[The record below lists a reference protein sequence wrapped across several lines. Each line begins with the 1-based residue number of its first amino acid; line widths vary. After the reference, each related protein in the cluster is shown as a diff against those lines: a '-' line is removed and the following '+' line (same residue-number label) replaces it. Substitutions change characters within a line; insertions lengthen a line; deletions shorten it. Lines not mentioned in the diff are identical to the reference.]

1 MVEGARLEIVWGRKT
16 LGGSNPP
23 ASAILVESYGF
34 SLKYEAMMQGLSREE
49 VEERIKAGQANVSVK
64 APFKTNGQIIR
75 DNALTYFNGVFLALA
90 IILLLVKDYRSLTFI
105 PVILANTLIGVIQE
119 MRSKRTLEKLTIT
132 SARDAT
138 AIRDGKEEKV
148 PVHELVLDDVVVL
161 RAGNEIPADAEVID
175 GQVLVN
181 ESLLTGEADEI
192 QKKKGAEL
200 MSGSFVVSGECVA
213 RLIKVGADSYASQL
227 TLQAKV
233 IKTEEQSEIIKS
245 LNKFVKIAGIA
256 IIPVG
261 ILLFLRQFLTGG
273 QEVLPAVQ
281 GAAAAVIGMIPEGLF
296 LLASVTLAISA
307 MRLARNKVLVHEMKC
322 IETLARVDV
331 LCVDKTGTVTSPD
344 MSVTGVEY
352 FGKEEDVKSNLS
364 CLVSSLSADTATM
377 EALKKY
383 FKKSKLEA
391 DRVFGFSSEFKYSA
405 AEIKEKSFVLGAPEF
420 VLGKEFEKNKKEIE
434 KYTRKGFRV
443 LAFAEYA
450 GKLDGK
456 ALQKSSKLLALIT
469 LMNPVRENAPETFR
483 YFAEQGVNIKV
494 ISGDNA
500 LTVSE
505 VAKQAGINNAG
516 KFVDARNLKTKED
529 YEKAVEEYTVFG
541 RVLPEQKRKLVKALQ
556 ARGHTVAM
564 TGDGVNDVLAL
575 KDADCSIAMA
585 SGSDAAVSAAQ
596 LVLIESDFSKMPRVV
611 QEGRRVVNNLQRSGS
626 LFIVKNIFSFV
637 AAAFAI
643 ILGFRYPL
651 LPAQIS
657 MVTMW
662 VIGVPSFFLS
672 QMPSEDLI
680 KGHFMSNILK
690 KAIPGGLTNVIVVLT
705 TYLICNI
712 VNVPGEQIFTA
723 CTLGFAI
730 VGMVYLFTV
739 CRPLNL
745 YRTIIFSGCLIGMV
759 FCFTVLHWFFNLY
772 PNPDFS
778 TLLIPVIVGAF
789 SPILLMGFYRYTRTK
804 FKTI

>member
-1 MVEGARLEIVWGRKT
+1 
-16 LGGSNPP
+16 
-23 ASAILVESYGF
+23 
-34 SLKYEAMMQGLSREE
+34 MQGLSREE

-64 APFKTNGQIIR
+64 APFKTTWQIVR
-75 DNALTYFNGVFLALA
+75 DNTLTYFNGVFLALA
-90 IILLLVKDYRSLTFI
+90 IILLLVRDFRSLTFI
-105 PVILANTLIGVIQE
+105 PVILANTLIGIIQE
-119 MRSKRTLEKLTIT
+119 MRSKKTLEKLTIT

-138 AIRDGKEEKV
+138 AIRDGKEQKV
-148 PVHELVLDDVVVL
+148 PVNELVLDDIVIF
-161 RAGNEIPADAEVID
+161 RAGNEISADARVLE
-175 GQVLVN
+175 GQVSVN

-200 MSGSFVVSGECVA
+200 MSGSFVVSGECIA
-213 RLIKVGADSYASQL
+213 QLIKVGVDSYASQL

-273 QEVLPAVQ
+273 QEVLPSVQ

-307 MRLARNKVLVHEMKC
+307 MRLAKNKVLVHEMKC

-344 MSVTGVEY
+344 MSVKDVEY
-352 FGKEEDVKSNLS
+352 FGEEEKIVADLS
-364 CLVSSLSADTATM
+364 CLISSLSVDTATM

-383 FKKSKLEA
+383 FKRSKKKA
-391 DRVFGFSSEFKYSA
+391 DKTFSFSSEFKYSA
-405 AEIKEKSFVLGAPEF
+405 VEIDGKSFVLGAPEF
-420 VLGKEFEKNKKEIE
+420 VLRDDFVEYKEQIDR
-434 KYTRKGFRV
+434 YTRKGFRV
-443 LAFAEYA
+443 LAFAKYS
-450 GKLDGK
+450 GKLTGK
-456 ALQKSSKLLALIT
+456 ELTRPAKLLALIT
-469 LMNPVRENAPETFR
+469 LMNPVRENAPETFSF
-483 YFAEQGVNIKV
+483 FAKQGVNIKV

-505 VAKQAGINNAG
+505 VARQAGIANAG
-516 KFVDARNLKTKED
+516 KFIDASNLKTKED
-529 YEKAVEEYTVFG
+529 YEKAVDEYTVFG

-556 ARGHTVAM
+556 DKGHTVAM

-596 LVLIESDFSKMPRVV
+596 LVLVESDFSKMPRVV

-637 AAAFAI
+637 AAVFAI

-672 QMPSEDLI
+672 QMPNEDLI
-680 KGHFMSNILK
+680 RGHFMSNILK
-690 KAIPGGLTNVIVVLT
+690 KAIPGGLANVIVVLT
-705 TYLICNI
+705 TYLVCNI
-712 VNVPGEQIFTA
+712 AEVPKEQIFTA

-730 VGMVYLFTV
+730 VGMVYLFTI
-739 CRPLNL
+739 CRPFNL
-745 YRTIIFSGCLIGMV
+745 YRSIVWAGCLVGMAL
-759 FCFTVLHWFFNLY
+759 CFTVFHWFFNLY
-772 PNPDFS
+772 PSPHF
-778 TLLIPVIVGAF
+778 LVILIPTIVGAF
-789 SPILLMGFYRYTRTK
+789 SPFLLVLFYRFTK
-804 FKTI
+804 KKFGAV